1 MTELNRAA
9 AFRVKPRHA
18 KIRLRVEAM
27 GVHENNRSGVY
38 PAGIRCKDLC
48 TEVFKLGF
56 LTEEFT
62 HALVAVEEKPVHEVK
77 PNVPYASAT

>member
-1 MTELNRAA
+1 
-9 AFRVKPRHA
+9 
-18 KIRLRVEAM
+18 M